1 MLTLFLILAFIFII
15 LIACVP
21 TEKNSKDV
29 AVNSYEEWGKRTL
42 LAIPYP
48 FSAAC
53 GKNYRIPVII
63 DNALGRVCGVAP
75 LFLSKPS

>member
-29 AVNSYEEWGKRTL
+29 ASNSYEEWGKRTL
-42 LAIPYP
+42 LV
-48 FSAAC
+48 S
-53 GKNYRIPVII
+53 RILLVN
-63 DNALGRVCGVAP
+63 DLALSM
-75 LFLSKPS
+75 LSISFNL

>member
-29 AVNSYEEWGKRTL
+29 AANSYEECGRHRR
-42 LAIPYP
+42 A
-48 FSAAC
+48 SANRNQCPEAVFHSVRATGPC
-53 GKNYRIPVII
+53 IRQG
-63 DNALGRVCGVAP
+63 ALGPRTG
-75 LFLSKPS
+75 L

>member
-29 AVNSYEEWGKRTL
+29 AANSYEEWGKRTL
-42 LAIPYP
+42 LALGIFALIVQNMDNERDYVRLGTV
-48 FSAAC
+48 
-53 GKNYRIPVII
+53 GKLPIQSP
-63 DNALGRVCGVAP
+63 
-75 LFLSKPS
+75 

>member
-29 AVNSYEEWGKRTL
+29 AANSYEEWGKRTL
-42 LAIPYP
+42 L
-48 FSAAC
+48 
-53 GKNYRIPVII
+53 PV
-63 DNALGRVCGVAP
+63 VH
-75 LFLSKPS
+75 

>member
-29 AVNSYEEWGKRTL
+29 APKGPFLKSSS
-42 LAIPYP
+42 LASE
-48 FSAAC
+48 F
-53 GKNYRIPVII
+53 
-63 DNALGRVCGVAP
+63 P
-75 LFLSKPS
+75 LSR